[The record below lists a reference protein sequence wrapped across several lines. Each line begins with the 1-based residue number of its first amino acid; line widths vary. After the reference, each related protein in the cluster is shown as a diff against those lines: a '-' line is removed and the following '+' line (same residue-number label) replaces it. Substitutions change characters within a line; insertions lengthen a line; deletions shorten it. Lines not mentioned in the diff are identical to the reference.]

1 MRSRDSQS
9 LAEGGEQTAAA
20 PAPTPAPAG
29 RRTRVPRA
37 EQFSVYSHLFGAV
50 AAAIGTAV
58 LAIGSRD
65 TALLLVSL
73 RYGLSMVFMF
83 SASASYHAFK
93 KEEDSAS
100 FLRRLDHLAIF
111 FMIAGSYTPICW
123 LHLEG
128 GWRWSILGVQWGL
141 VVLGLAFKLFFI
153 GAPRVMTAAIY
164 LVMGWI
170 AVIPFK
176 KLQASM
182 DSMEIN
188 MLFAGGLAYSV
199 GAICYA
205 MKRPNP
211 VPGFFGFHEIFH
223 IFVVIGALLHY
234 LLIYSMVT

>member
-1 MRSRDSQS
+1 MHSREPHS
-9 LAEGGEQTAAA
+9 LAEGDEQTAESSASAA
-20 PAPTPAPAG
+20 PE
-29 RRTRVPRA
+29 RLSRVPRS

-50 AAAIGTAV
+50 AAAIGTAL

-65 TALLLVSL
+65 ASLLVVSL
-73 RYGLSMVFMF
+73 MYGLSMVFMF

-93 KEEDSAS
+93 QTEDSAS

-141 VVLGLAFKLFFI
+141 VVLGLIFKIFFI
-153 GAPRVMTAAIY
+153 GAPRVATAAIY

-170 AVIPFK
+170 AVIPFRQ
-176 KLQASM
+176 LQASM
-182 DSMEIN
+182 DSTDIN
-188 MLFAGGLAYSV
+188 LIFAGGLAYSI
-199 GAICYA
+199 GAVCYA
-205 MKRPNP
+205 LKRPNP

-223 IFVVIGALLHY
+223 VFVVLGALLHY
-234 LLIYSMVT
+234 IAIYGMVV